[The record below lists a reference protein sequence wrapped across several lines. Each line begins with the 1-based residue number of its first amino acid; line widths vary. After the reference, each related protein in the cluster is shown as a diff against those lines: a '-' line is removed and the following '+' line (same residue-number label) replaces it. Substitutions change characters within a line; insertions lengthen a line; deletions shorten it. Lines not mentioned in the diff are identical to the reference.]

1 MHALDTVG
9 ARAFCVDL
17 DGLTAD
23 DVSAMHLRARPG
35 RIELLDEAGQTVRGI
50 DASTF
55 KVTKPRPHTVAAAPK
70 DDAAASD
77 GFPWGLAAAV
87 AAVGAGA
94 LVLLRR
100 RYAAGTDSAA
110 SRSDSSSSPTVP

>member
-1 MHALDTVG
+1 
-9 ARAFCVDL
+9 
-17 DGLTAD
+17 
-23 DVSAMHLRARPG
+23 
-35 RIELLDEAGQTVRGI
+35 VRRI

-55 KVTKPRPHTVAAAPK
+55 KVTTPPQPAIDLKPGARAK
-70 DDAAASD
+70 DDAAPSD

-100 RYAAGTDSAA
+100 RYAAGTDSAE
-110 SRSDSSSSPTVP
+110 SRSTSSSSPTVP

>member
-1 MHALDTVG
+1 MTS
-9 ARAFCVDL
+9 ARC
-17 DGLTAD
+17 
-23 DVSAMHLRARPG
+23 R
-35 RIELLDEAGQTVRGI
+35 I

-55 KVTKPRPHTVAAAPK
+55 KVTTPQQRATAVPK
-70 DDAAASD
+70 DDGAPSD
-77 GFPWGLAAAV
+77 GFPWGLTAAV